1 MLNNGDKLVV
11 TKTIASFLKEGDIVE
26 VRSISEDGVISF
38 AFGDGFMHMGV
49 MNTAECENHF
59 KKVEEEEEALAI
71 TEEYIN
77 EIMEHSEFDV
87 HTVFDKCT
95 VVTCRL
101 PNGFVITE
109 SSACVRAEDYDE
121 EIGTEICV
129 DKIASKVWELEAYR
143 LQQHLWEESFMN
155 ECNPSCTCDCE
166 ECICD
171 ECDEEE
177 FDEAFDEYEDD
188 CDDCEDFDCPYHHN
202 NCH

>member
-38 AFGDGFMHMGV
+38 AFGDGFMHMGI
-49 MNTAECENHF
+49 MNTAECESHF

-101 PNGFVITE
+101 PNGFVISDYAT
-109 SSACVRAEDYDE
+109 CVNPEDYDE
-121 EIGTEICV
+121 DMGVDICSERIKN
-129 DKIASKVWELEAYR
+129 KIWELEAYR
-143 LQQHLWEESFMN
+143 LQQYLWEESLED
-155 ECNPSCTCDCE
+155 ECKHNCHGDCE
-166 ECICD
+166 KCICD
-171 ECDEEE
+171 DDEE
-177 FDEAFDEYEDD
+177 FDECLDTDLD
-188 CDDCEDFDCPYHHN
+188 CYDCEDYDCPYN
-202 NCH
+202 PNC